1 MEESGKFNIM
11 FYKSSSP
18 MDVEYYDDKMKFI
31 TIGGIIHIK
40 LFLGD
45 EYPRN
50 VIAQYHK
57 YLGGWMLPPFWSF
70 GFH

>member
-31 TIGGIIHIK
+31 TIGGIVHIK
-40 LFLGD
+40 LFFGD
-45 EYPRN
+45 E
-50 VIAQYHK
+50 
-57 YLGGWMLPPFWSF
+57 
-70 GFH
+70 

>member
-1 MEESGKFNIM
+1 MEETNKFNIM

-18 MDVEYYDDKMKFI
+18 MDIEYHENKMKFI

-45 EYPRN
+45 YQPRN
-50 VIAQYHK
+50 VIK
-57 YLGGWMLPPFWSF
+57 
-70 GFH
+70 